1 MVQLSQSK
9 GKMGTYKTGSSGN
22 QYLGHDVPPV
32 TSAYNWTTGLL
43 YINFFKSREI
53 SDNMEKYYNLHPFPG
68 DMNAAVSL
76 IRPGNCILSAL
87 AVAIG
92 AIIAV
97 GLGGLEAHYA
107 GVGLACI
114 VAFLFTGAG
123 NSLNDYYDRII
134 DRINHPDR
142 PLPSGRTNPENAV
155 VLALSLFFAAI
166 ILAFWINSLAFLIVI
181 ANFIVMISYET
192 MFKAKGAVGNFTIS
206 WLTGTTFLFGGA
218 AVLAVE
224 RTFILAALA
233 FLATFGREV
242 AKDIED
248 IKGDFGRTTL
258 PMKVGIRSAGVL
270 ASVSIIIA
278 ILLSPVP
285 ILLGMFSEMGS
296 FFYLVAVLVADI
308 IFIICIGLIAR
319 KSHGASTIL
328 KSAMLIALLAFLAGG
343 IL

>member
-1 MVQLSQSK
+1 MK
-9 GKMGTYKTGSSGN
+9 AM
-22 QYLGHDVPPV
+22 
-32 TSAYNWTTGLL
+32 
-43 YINFFKSREI
+43 
-53 SDNMEKYYNLHPFPG
+53 
-68 DMNAAVSL
+68 VSL
-76 IRPGNCILSAL
+76 IRPGNCLMSAL

-97 GLGGLEAHYA
+97 GLVGLEIHFQS
-107 GVGLACI
+107 VFLACI

-142 PLPSGRTNPENAV
+142 PLPSRRVNPQNAV
-155 VLALSLFFAAI
+155 ILALVLYFLSLVLSFLI
-166 ILAFWINSLAFLIVI
+166 NYLAFTIVVANLIVM
-181 ANFIVMISYET
+181 VSYEA
-192 MFKAKGAVGNFTIS
+192 MFKARGSVGNFTIS
-206 WLTGTTFLFGGA
+206 WLSGTTFLFGGA

-233 FLATFGREV
+233 FLATFGREI

-248 IKGDFGRTTL
+248 IKGDVGRRTL
-258 PMKVGIRSAGVL
+258 PMRVGIRNAGVL

-285 ILLGMFSEMGS
+285 ILIGMFSELGS
-296 FFYLVAVLVADI
+296 FYYLIAVFIANI
-308 IFIICIGLIAR
+308 IFLVCIGLIIG
-319 KSHGASTIL
+319 KHKGASTIL

>member
-1 MVQLSQSK
+1 MTIL
-9 GKMGTYKTGSSGN
+9 
-22 QYLGHDVPPV
+22 PV
-32 TSAYNWTTGLL
+32 TSAYYWTTGHL
-43 YINFFKSREI
+43 YINFFKSKGI
-53 SDNMEKYYNLHPFPG
+53 SDNMEKYYNLNPFPG
-68 DMNAAVSL
+68 IMNAAISL
-76 IRPGNCILSAL
+76 MRPLNCLMSAF

-92 AIIAV
+92 AVVAV
-97 GLGGLEAHYA
+97 GLGGLETHYA
-107 GVGLACI
+107 VVGLACV

-142 PLPSGRTNPENAV
+142 PLPSGKTNPENVV
-155 VLALSLFFAAI
+155 VLALSLFFVAI
-166 ILAFWINSLAFLIVI
+166 VLAFMINTLAFVIVL

-206 WLTGTTFLFGGA
+206 WLSGTTFLFGGA

-233 FLATFGREV
+233 FLATFGREI

-258 PMKVGIRSAGVL
+258 PMRVGIGNAGVL
-270 ASVSIIIA
+270 ASVSIVIA

-285 ILLGMFSEMGS
+285 FLIGMFSELGS

-319 KSHGASTIL
+319 RSQRASTIL
-328 KSAMLIALLAFLAGG
+328 KSAMFIALLAFLAGG